1 MQTRTPI
8 ATVTAAALIAC
19 SVLSTT
25 AAYAQAYPSKAV
37 RMIVPFAPG
46 GGTDIQA
53 RLLSRKFQES
63 TGQTFIVD
71 NRPTANGMLG
81 AELAAKAV
89 PDGYTILFMS
99 AALAVNATLIKKL
112 PFDPAKDLE
121 GVSLVSSVPLVL
133 VVHPSLP
140 VKNPKELAAL
150 SKKTKTGLNGGSN
163 GNGTTSHLS
172 LEMFR
177 QMAGLNVTHIPYKGS
192 GPAVTALM
200 SGEYEFSFPTALAAM
215 PHMKSGKLRGL
226 AVTTAKKASSM
237 PELPTMA
244 SFYPGFDTDN
254 WYGMFVPAKTP
265 KDVNAKLNAEI
276 LKALKA
282 SDVREFMAREGGE
295 PVGTTPEEMTAY
307 FKHEVEKFA
316 KVIKAG
322 NISVD

>member
-1 MQTRTPI
+1 MKRF
-8 ATVTAAALIAC
+8 ALLAAAVAAGSFTAT
-19 SVLSTT
+19 SV
-25 AAYAQAYPSKAV
+25 AQTYPAKQV

-53 RLLSRKFQES
+53 RLLSKKFQES

-81 AELAAKAV
+81 AELAAKAP

-99 AALAVNATLIKKL
+99 AALAVNTTLIRKL

-140 VKNPKELAAL
+140 VRNPRDLAAL
-150 SKKTKTGLNGGSN
+150 SKKTKGGMNAGSN

-172 LEMFR
+172 LEMFK
-177 QMAGLNVTHIPYKGS
+177 QMSGANATHIPYKGS
-192 GPAVTALM
+192 GPATTALV
-200 SGEYEFSFPTALAAM
+200 SGENEFSFPTALAAM
-215 PHMKSGKLRGL
+215 PHMKSGRLRGL
-226 AVTTAKKASSM
+226 AVTTAKRSSSL
-237 PELPTMA
+237 PELPTMG

-254 WYGMFVPAKTP
+254 WYGMFVPARTP
-265 KDVNAKLNAEI
+265 AEVKSRLNAEI
-276 LKALKA
+276 VKALKA
-282 SDVREFMAREGGE
+282 ADVRDFMAKEGGE
-295 PVGTTPEEMTAY
+295 PVGSSAEEMTAY
-307 FKHEVEKFA
+307 FRREVEKFA
-316 KVIKAG
+316 KVIRAG

>member
-1 MQTRTPI
+1 MKIRY
-8 ATVTAAALIAC
+8 AAAALAFASTAL
-19 SVLSTT
+19 SVH
-25 AAYAQAYPSKAV
+25 AQNYPSKAV

-53 RLLSRKFQES
+53 RLLSKKFQES

-81 AELAAKAV
+81 AELAAKSP

-99 AALAVNATLIKKL
+99 AALAVNSTLVKKL
-112 PFDPAKDLE
+112 AFDPAKDLE

-140 VKNPKELAAL
+140 VRNPKELAAL
-150 SKKTKTGLNGGSN
+150 SKKTKGGMNAGSN

-172 LEMFR
+172 LEMFK
-177 QMAGLNVTHIPYKGS
+177 QMSGANATHIPYKGS
-192 GPAVTALM
+192 GPATVALV
-200 SGEYEFSFPTALAAM
+200 SGENDFSFPTALAAM

-226 AVTTAKKASSM
+226 AVTTAKKSSSL
-237 PELPTMA
+237 PELPTMT

-254 WYGMFVPAKTP
+254 WYGMFVPARTP
-265 KDVNAKLNAEI
+265 AEVKSKLNAEI

-282 SDVREFMAREGGE
+282 SDVRDFMAREGGE
-295 PVGTTPEEMTAY
+295 PVGTTPDEMSAY
-307 FKHEVEKFA
+307 FKREVEKFA
-316 KVIKAG
+316 KVIRAG
-322 NISVD
+322 NIHVD

>member
-1 MQTRTPI
+1 MNAYRLN
-8 ATVTAAALIAC
+8 AAAAAAL
-19 SVLSTT
+19 
-25 AAYAQAYPSKAV
+25 AAAALLAPAAHAQTYPSKAV

-81 AELAAKAV
+81 AELAAKAP

-99 AALAVNATLIKKL
+99 AALAVNTTLIKKL
-112 PFDPAKDLE
+112 AINPAQDLE

-133 VVHPSLP
+133 TVHPSLP
-140 VKNPKELAAL
+140 VKNPKDLAAL
-150 SKKTKTGLNGGSN
+150 SKRTKDGMNAGSN

-172 LEMFR
+172 LEMFK
-177 QMAGLNVTHIPYKGS
+177 QMAGVNATHIPYKGS
-192 GPAVTALM
+192 GPAVTALV
-200 SGEYEFSFPTALAAM
+200 SGENEFSFPTALAAM
-215 PHMKSGKLRGL
+215 PHIKSGRLRGL
-226 AVTTAKKASSM
+226 AVTTSKRSSSL

-254 WYGMFVPAKTP
+254 WYGMFVPARTP
-265 KDVNAKLNAEI
+265 ADVKAKLNAEI

-282 SDVREFMAREGGE
+282 NDVREFMAKEGGE
-295 PVGTTPEEMTAY
+295 PVGTSPDEMTAY
-307 FKHEVEKFA
+307 FKREVEKFA
-316 KVIKAG
+316 KVIRAG
-322 NISVD
+322 NIHVD

>member
-1 MQTRTPI
+1 MNAYRLN
-8 ATVTAAALIAC
+8 AAAAAALAA
-19 SVLSTT
+19 T
-25 AAYAQAYPSKAV
+25 ALLAPAAHAQTYPSKAV

-81 AELAAKAV
+81 AELAAKAP

-99 AALAVNATLIKKL
+99 AALAVNTTLIKKL
-112 PFDPAKDLE
+112 AINPAQDLE

-133 VVHPSLP
+133 TVHPSLP
-140 VKNPKELAAL
+140 VKNPKDLAAL
-150 SKKTKTGLNGGSN
+150 SKRTKDGMNAGSN

-172 LEMFR
+172 LEMFK
-177 QMAGLNVTHIPYKGS
+177 QMAGVNATHIPYKGS
-192 GPAVTALM
+192 GPAVTALV
-200 SGEYEFSFPTALAAM
+200 SGENEFSFPTALAAM
-215 PHMKSGKLRGL
+215 PHIKSGRLRGL
-226 AVTTAKKASSM
+226 AVTTSKRSSSL

-254 WYGMFVPAKTP
+254 WYGMFVPARTP
-265 KDVNAKLNAEI
+265 ADVKAKLNAEI

-282 SDVREFMAREGGE
+282 NDVREFMAKEGGE
-295 PVGTTPEEMTAY
+295 PVGTSPDEMTAY
-307 FKHEVEKFA
+307 FKREVEKFA
-316 KVIKAG
+316 KVIRAG
-322 NISVD
+322 NIHVD